1 MASPDRVLGLLPEGQ
16 VLTGERVAG
25 WTRDAP
31 ARAVVFPASVEETQA
46 VVCVANETGT
56 RLLPAGRAS
65 WPGAGGW
72 AGADEAVVVST
83 GRMDEVHHYEPADLT
98 LSAGAG
104 LGWPDLSRVLRPNGQ
119 WLAVDAPGVGMGTV
133 GGAVACGVSGP
144 LQGRYGGAR
153 DNVLGLEVVTGVGRI
168 LRIGGRVVKNVAGY
182 DLVRLFTGS
191 RGSLGVITSV
201 SVRLYPRAESDVT
214 LRFGGGAAEVVAM
227 ARAVC
232 TSPLPVAAV
241 EVDGGTVDEGAVDE
255 GAGRAEAD
263 PMTLTVRLLG
273 GPDEV
278 DEVCSR
284 LVACVRAEPRAVLR
298 DRDSE
303 AFHDDRMGWEADA
316 TVVARLT
323 ALPDRLG
330 RGLDRARAIVAV
342 MGGETAADALRGVV
356 RVKGSPARDRV
367 DALTEVL
374 SRTRAAM
381 EEAGGT
387 LTLSDAPG
395 EVAARVGWS
404 GGVGDDGGLGARIK
418 ALFDPNSILS
428 SRCP

>member
-1 MASPDRVLGLLPEGQ
+1 MRTATASPDRVLGLLPEEQ
-16 VLTGERVAG
+16 VLVGDDAAG
-25 WTRDAP
+25 W
-31 ARAVVFPASVEETQA
+31 ARGFRAQAVVFPATVDETQA

-72 AGADEAVVVST
+72 ARAGQAVVVST
-83 GRMDEVHHYEPADLT
+83 ERMDEVHHYEPADLT

-104 LGWPDLSRVLRPNGQ
+104 LGWPELSRVLRPNGQ
-119 WLAVDAPGVGMGTV
+119 WLAVDAPGVGIGTV

-144 LQGRYGGAR
+144 LQGRYGAAR
-153 DNVLGLEVVTGVGRI
+153 DNVLGLEVVTGGGRI

-201 SVRLYPRAESDVT
+201 SVRLFPRAESDVT

-227 ARAVC
+227 ARSVC
-232 TSPLPVAAV
+232 TSPLPVGAV
-241 EVDGGTVDEGAVDE
+241 EVDGGR
-255 GAGRAEAD
+255 AGAD
-263 PMTLTVRLLG
+263 PMTLSVRVPG
-273 GPDEV
+273 GPGEV

-284 LVACVRAEPRAVLR
+284 LAACVGAEPRAVLR
-298 DRDSE
+298 DGDSD

-316 TVVARLT
+316 TVVVRLT
-323 ALPDRLG
+323 ALPDQLG
-330 RGLDRARAIVAV
+330 RVLERARAIVAV
-342 MGGETAADALRGVV
+342 MGGEISADALRGVV
-356 RVKGSPARDRV
+356 RVKGSPAPGRV
-367 DALTEVL
+367 AAVTEVL

-381 EEAGGT
+381 EEGGGT

-395 EVAARVGWS
+395 EVAARVGWAG
-404 GGVGDDGGLGARIK
+404 GGVDDGGLGARIK
-418 ALFDPNSILS
+418 GLFDPNSILS
-428 SRCP
+428 AGCP

>member
-25 WTRDAP
+25 WTRGAP

-65 WPGAGGW
+65 WAGAGGW

-83 GRMDEVHHYEPADLT
+83 ERMDEVRHYEPADLT

-104 LGWPDLSRVLRPNGQ
+104 LGWPELSRVLRPNGQ

-133 GGAVACGVSGP
+133 GGAMACGVSGP
-144 LQGRYGGAR
+144 LQGRYGAAR
-153 DNVLGLEVVTGVGRI
+153 DNVLGLEVVTGGGRI

-241 EVDGGTVDEGAVDE
+241 EVDGGTADGGAVDE

-273 GPDEV
+273 GRMRWTRCARV
-278 DEVCSR
+278 
-284 LVACVRAEPRAVLR
+284 LPRA
-298 DRDSE
+298 SE
-303 AFHDDRMGWEADA
+303 PSRVPCCA
-316 TVVARLT
+316 TGTARLST
-323 ALPDRLG
+323 TIAWAG
-330 RGLDRARAIVAV
+330 RPMRRWLHASRRCR
-342 MGGETAADALRGVV
+342 T
-356 RVKGSPARDRV
+356 GSGAF
-367 DALTEVL
+367 
-374 SRTRAAM
+374 
-381 EEAGGT
+381 
-387 LTLSDAPG
+387 
-395 EVAARVGWS
+395 WS
-404 GGVGDDGGLGARIK
+404 G
-418 ALFDPNSILS
+418 PEPS
-428 SRCP
+428 SP

>member
-1 MASPDRVLGLLPEGQ
+1 VASPDRLLGLLPEGQ
-16 VLTGERVAG
+16 VLTGERAAA
-25 WTRDAP
+25 WTGGAP

-65 WPGAGGW
+65 WLGAGGW
-72 AGADEAVVVST
+72 AAAREAVVVSSE
-83 GRMDEVHHYEPADLT
+83 RMDEVRHYEPADLT

-104 LGWPDLSRVLRPNGQ
+104 LGWTGLSRVVRPNGQ
-119 WLAVDAPGVGMGTV
+119 WLAVDAPGVGLGTV
-133 GGAVACGVSGP
+133 GGVVACGVSGP
-144 LQGRYGGAR
+144 LRGRYGAAR
-153 DNVLGLEVVTGVGRI
+153 DNVLGLEVVTGGGRI

-191 RGSLGVITSV
+191 RGSLGIITNV
-201 SVRLYPRAESDVT
+201 SVRLFPRGESDVT
-214 LRFGGGAAEVVAM
+214 LRFGGGAAEVVEM
-227 ARAVC
+227 ARAAC
-232 TSPLPVAAV
+232 TSVLPVVAV
-241 EVDGGTVDEGAVDE
+241 EVETG
-255 GAGRAEAD
+255 GAGAE
-263 PMTLTVRLLG
+263 PMTLIVRLLG

-284 LVACVRAEPRAVLR
+284 LAVYVGAEPDAVLR
-298 DRDSE
+298 DGDSE
-303 AFHDDRMGWEADA
+303 AFHDDRTGWEADA

-330 RGLDRARAIVAV
+330 RVLERARAIAAV
-342 MGGETAADALRGVV
+342 MGGEVSADAMHGVV
-356 RVKGSPARDRV
+356 RVKGSPAPDRV
-367 DALTEVL
+367 DALTEAM
-374 SRTRAAM
+374 SGTRAAM

-387 LTLSDAPG
+387 LTLSDAPR

-404 GGVGDDGGLGARIK
+404 GGVGEDGGLGARIK

-428 SRCP
+428 PRCP

>member
-25 WTRDAP
+25 WTRGAP

-65 WPGAGGW
+65 WLGAGGW
-72 AGADEAVVVST
+72 AGADQAIVVST
-83 GRMDEVHHYEPADLT
+83 ERMDEVRHYEPADLT

-104 LGWPDLSRVLRPNGQ
+104 LGWTELSRVLRPNGQ
-119 WLAVDAPGVGMGTV
+119 WLAVDAPGVGFGTV

-144 LQGRYGGAR
+144 LQGRYGAAR
-153 DNVLGLEVVTGVGRI
+153 DNVLGLEVVTGGGRI

-214 LRFGGGAAEVVAM
+214 LRFGGGAVEVVAM

-241 EVDGGTVDEGAVDE
+241 EVDGGTVDEGA
-255 GAGRAEAD
+255 GSAEAD

-284 LVACVRAEPRAVLR
+284 LAACVRAEPRAVLR
-298 DRDSE
+298 DGDSE

-316 TVVARLT
+316 MVVARLT
-323 ALPDRLG
+323 ALPDKLG
-330 RGLDRARAIVAV
+330 RVLERARGIAAV

-356 RVKGSPARDRV
+356 RVKGSPAPHRV
-367 DALTEVL
+367 DALTEEL
-374 SRTRAAM
+374 LRSRVAM

-395 EVAARVGWS
+395 EVGARAGWS

-418 ALFDPNSILS
+418 ALFDPNAILL

>member
-1 MASPDRVLGLLPEGQ
+1 MRTTVASPDRVLGLLPEEQ
-16 VLTGERVAG
+16 VLVGDEAAG
-25 WTRDAP
+25 WTRGAP
-31 ARAVVFPASVEETQA
+31 AHAVVFPASVEETQA
-46 VVCVANETGT
+46 VVCVAIETGT
-56 RLLPAGRAS
+56 RLVPAGHAS

-72 AGADEAVVVST
+72 AGAEEAVVVSA
-83 GRMDEVHHYEPADLT
+83 GRMDAVRHYEPADLT
-98 LSAGAG
+98 LTAGAG
-104 LGWPDLSRVLRPNGQ
+104 LGWRELSRVLRPNGQ
-119 WLAVDAPGVGMGTV
+119 WLAVDGPGVGLGTV
-133 GGAVACGVSGP
+133 GGVVACGVSGP
-144 LQGRYGGAR
+144 LQGRYGAAR
-153 DNVLGLEVVTGVGRI
+153 DNVLGMEVVTGGGRI

-201 SVRLYPRAESDVT
+201 SVRLFPRAESDVT
-214 LRFGGGAAEVVAM
+214 LRFRGGAGDVVAM

-232 TSPLPVAAV
+232 TSALPVAAV
-241 EVDGGTVDEGAVDE
+241 EVDGGVGDGS
-255 GAGRAEAD
+255 AGAD
-263 PMTLTVRLLG
+263 PMCVSVRLLG

-284 LVACVRAEPRAVLR
+284 LAGCVGAEPRAVLR
-298 DRDSE
+298 DGDSE

-323 ALPDRLG
+323 ALPDQLG
-330 RGLDRARAIVAV
+330 RVLERARAIVAV
-342 MGGETAADALRGVV
+342 MGGELSADALRGVV
-356 RVKGSPARDRV
+356 RVKGSPAPGRV
-367 DALTEVL
+367 DALAEVM

-395 EVAARVGWS
+395 EVAARVGWA
-404 GGVGDDGGLGARIK
+404 GGAGGDGGLGARIK